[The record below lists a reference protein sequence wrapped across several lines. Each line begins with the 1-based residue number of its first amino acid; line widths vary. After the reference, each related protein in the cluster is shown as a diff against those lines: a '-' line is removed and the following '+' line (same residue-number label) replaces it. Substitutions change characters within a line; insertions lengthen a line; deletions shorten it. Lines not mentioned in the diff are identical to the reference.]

1 MTYITEELKEDFK
14 DYLAE
19 QSYIYDDN
27 KQGLTHSYYW
37 DYRDIIEP
45 WLMEKLIKD
54 YGDYSTIKDAL
65 HQYALENDMFDYEEN
80 RQRNTT
86 IAFMESLGIK
96 YTDATEDF
104 LEELLDLFY
113 DIFNPKDSQ
122 VFYETEERTFE
133 PTTYETV
140 KDRFE
145 ATVNNYEF
153 LGILNWFYDDTKSD
167 NILPSILKELESENS
182 WLISKQSPTN
192 IV

>member
-1 MTYITEELKEDFK
+1 MTYITEELKENFK
-14 DYLAE
+14 NYLAE

-45 WLMEKLIKD
+45 WLMKKLIKD
-54 YGDYSTIKDAL
+54 YGDYPTVKDAL

-96 YTDATEDF
+96 PTDASESF

-113 DIFNPKDSQ
+113 DLVTI
-122 VFYETEERTFE
+122 
-133 PTTYETV
+133 
-140 KDRFE
+140 
-145 ATVNNYEF
+145 
-153 LGILNWFYDDTKSD
+153 DT
-167 NILPSILKELESENS
+167 NIDQIIENT
-182 WLISKQSPTN
+182 PTN
-192 IV
+192 ILDMFDERED

>member
-45 WLMEKLIKD
+45 WLMEKLIKN

-80 RQRNTT
+80 RQRNTN

-113 DIFNPKDSQ
+113 DLVTIDTNL
-122 VFYETEERTFE
+122 
-133 PTTYETV
+133 
-140 KDRFE
+140 DR
-145 ATVNNYEF
+145 
-153 LGILNWFYDDTKSD
+153 I
-167 NILPSILKELESENS
+167 IENT
-182 WLISKQSPTN
+182 PTN
-192 IV
+192 ILDMFNERED

>member
-1 MTYITEELKEDFK
+1 MTYITEELKENFK
-14 DYLAE
+14 NYLAE
-19 QSYIYDDN
+19 QNYIYDDN

-54 YGDYSTIKDAL
+54 YGDYSTVKDAL

-113 DIFNPKDSQ
+113 DLVTIDTNL
-122 VFYETEERTFE
+122 ERIIENT
-133 PTTYETV
+133 P
-140 KDRFE
+140 
-145 ATVNNYEF
+145 
-153 LGILNWFYDDTKSD
+153 D
-167 NILPSILKELESENS
+167 NILNMFDEREN
-182 WLISKQSPTN
+182 
-192 IV
+192 

>member
-1 MTYITEELKEDFK
+1 MTYITEELKESFK

-27 KQGLTHSYYW
+27 KQGLTHTYYW

-45 WLMEKLIKD
+45 WLMKKLIEN
-54 YGDYSTIKDAL
+54 YGNYPTVKEAL

-104 LEELLDLFY
+104 LKELLDLFY
-113 DIFNPKDSQ
+113 DLVTI
-122 VFYETEERTFE
+122 
-133 PTTYETV
+133 
-140 KDRFE
+140 
-145 ATVNNYEF
+145 
-153 LGILNWFYDDTKSD
+153 DT
-167 NILPSILKELESENS
+167 NLEQIIENT
-182 WLISKQSPTN
+182 PTN
-192 IV
+192 ILDMFYERED

>member
-1 MTYITEELKEDFK
+1 MTYITDDLKEQFK
-14 DYLAE
+14 DFLAE
-19 QSYIYDDN
+19 QDFIYDDN
-27 KQGLTHSYYW
+27 ETGLTHSYYW

-113 DIFNPKDSQ
+113 DLVTI
-122 VFYETEERTFE
+122 
-133 PTTYETV
+133 
-140 KDRFE
+140 
-145 ATVNNYEF
+145 
-153 LGILNWFYDDTKSD
+153 DTNLDQIIRNTPD
-167 NILPSILKELESENS
+167 NILDMFNERED
-182 WLISKQSPTN
+182 
-192 IV
+192 

>member
-1 MTYITEELKEDFK
+1 MTYITEELKENFK
-14 DYLAE
+14 NYLAE

-54 YGDYSTIKDAL
+54 YGDYSTVKDAL

-80 RQRNTT
+80 KQRNTT

-113 DIFNPKDSQ
+113 DLVTI
-122 VFYETEERTFE
+122 
-133 PTTYETV
+133 
-140 KDRFE
+140 
-145 ATVNNYEF
+145 
-153 LGILNWFYDDTKSD
+153 DTNIDQIITNTPD
-167 NILPSILKELESENS
+167 NILAMFDERED
-182 WLISKQSPTN
+182 
-192 IV
+192 

>member
-1 MTYITEELKEDFK
+1 MTYITEELKENFK
-14 DYLAE
+14 NYLAE
-19 QSYIYDDN
+19 QSYIYDNN

-45 WLMEKLIKD
+45 WLMEKLIKN
-54 YGDYSTIKDAL
+54 YGDYSTVKDAL

-113 DIFNPKDSQ
+113 DLVTIDTN
-122 VFYETEERTFE
+122 
-133 PTTYETV
+133 
-140 KDRFE
+140 
-145 ATVNNYEF
+145 
-153 LGILNWFYDDTKSD
+153 LNR
-167 NILPSILKELESENS
+167 IIENT
-182 WLISKQSPTN
+182 PTN
-192 IV
+192 ILDMFNERED

>member
-1 MTYITEELKEDFK
+1 MTYITEELKENFK
-14 DYLAE
+14 NYLAE

-54 YGDYSTIKDAL
+54 YGDYPTIKDAL

-104 LEELLDLFY
+104 LEELLNLFY
-113 DIFNPKDSQ
+113 DLVTIDTNL
-122 VFYETEERTFE
+122 
-133 PTTYETV
+133 
-140 KDRFE
+140 DR
-145 ATVNNYEF
+145 
-153 LGILNWFYDDTKSD
+153 I
-167 NILPSILKELESENS
+167 IENT
-182 WLISKQSPTN
+182 PTN
-192 IV
+192 ILDMFNERED

>member
-1 MTYITEELKEDFK
+1 MTYITKELKESFK

-19 QSYIYDDN
+19 QSFIYEDN

-45 WLMEKLIKD
+45 KTIEKLIKD
-54 YGDYSTIKDAL
+54 YGDYPTVKDAL

-113 DIFNPKDSQ
+113 DLVTI
-122 VFYETEERTFE
+122 
-133 PTTYETV
+133 
-140 KDRFE
+140 
-145 ATVNNYEF
+145 
-153 LGILNWFYDDTKSD
+153 DTNIDQIITNTPD
-167 NILPSILKELESENS
+167 NILAMFDERED
-182 WLISKQSPTN
+182 
-192 IV
+192 